1 MPRQSTKKVTKL
13 ESLEKTLKK
22 LYKNA
27 EQNNDQIEQILEAIK
42 TEKRNQ
48 SIKFLREATAEELS
62 FEKIQLKEITE
73 LDSYS
78 LEGYIYSIKQKRR
91 SIMRKYARTHAKI
104 NAKIRAAYKLKT
116 LSESAS
122 DFTKEEMEGFI
133 NAMREYDKDF
143 DGLDWF
149 EDEFEDPF
157 YHGFVEDGDYD
168 EDMF

>member
-1 MPRQSTKKVTKL
+1 MPRQNTKKVSKL

-27 EQNNDQIEQILEAIK
+27 EHNNDQIEQVLEAIEA
-42 TEKRNQ
+42 EKRANAV
-48 SIKFLREATAEELS
+48 KFLREATAEELS

-73 LDSYS
+73 LDLYS
-78 LEGYIYSIKQKRR
+78 LNHYIYSIKQKRR
-91 SIMRKYARTHAKI
+91 SIMRKYAKTHAKI
-104 NAKIRAAYKLKT
+104 NAKIRAAYKFKNV
-116 LSESAS
+116 
-122 DFTKEEMEGFI
+122 KEFKKGEMEGFI

-143 DGLDWF
+143 DGLDWI